1 MNLMP
6 AKIGAEPKK
15 VAVVVVLMAVAA
27 YFYISN
33 RNSGESDAPS
43 RSVVSTGVST
53 AVSTAPTAV
62 AGQRAGSRAGS
73 RSAGRAAG
81 GGNPREFRPS
91 MRPPKG
97 VEPSATDP
105 TLHLNALVKLQDVK
119 LEPTTRS
126 LFEISAAPPE
136 VIAAKEPGK
145 IKVAD
150 AFLLNGPKAPPPTP
164 APPPPPRAPA
174 IPLKFYGFVNPARPD
189 VKRAFF
195 LEGDEIVVAGEGD
208 MIKKRYKIIRI
219 GVNSAEVEDTVFKG
233 DNTKQTLPLE
243 TELQG

>member
-15 VAVVVVLMAVAA
+15 VAVVVVLMAVAV

-33 RNSGESDAPS
+33 RNSGGPDAPS
-43 RSVVSTGVST
+43 VVPTT
-53 AVSTAPTAV
+53 ASRPAGPAV
-62 AGQRAGSRAGS
+62 AQRAAVRPRVGTN
-73 RSAGRAAG
+73 AG

-97 VEPSATDP
+97 VEPSSVDP
-105 TLHLNALVKLQDVK
+105 TLHLNALAKLQEVK
-119 LEPTTRS
+119 LEPTVRS
-126 LFEISAAPPE
+126 LFEISAT
-136 VIAAKEPGK
+136 
-145 IKVAD
+145 
-150 AFLLNGPKAPPPTP
+150 PPPTAAELKMAAEPQKIKP
-164 APPPPPRAPA
+164 AFVLYGPPPPPADPPKPPTPRAPA

-195 LEGDEIVVAGEGD
+195 MDGEEIVVAGEGD
-208 MIKKRYKIIRI
+208 LIKKRYKILRI
-219 GVNSAEVEDTVFKG
+219 GVNSAEVEDTQFKG

-243 TELQG
+243 TEMQG

>member
-43 RSVVSTGVST
+43 RSVVSTAPGPVASP
-53 AVSTAPTAV
+53 AV
-62 AGQRAGSRAGS
+62 GQKASRAGS
-73 RSAGRAAG
+73 RSAGRGAEG

-91 MRPPKG
+91 MKPPKG

-105 TLHLNALVKLQDVK
+105 TLHLSALIKLQDVK

-136 VIAAKEPGK
+136 VLAAKEPGK
-145 IKVAD
+145 IKVVD
-150 AFLLNGPKAPPPTP
+150 AFRLIGPKAPPP
-164 APPPPPRAPA
+164 APPPPPTPRAPA

>member
-15 VAVVVVLMAVAA
+15 VAVVLVLLAVAA
-27 YFYISN
+27 YFYISS

-43 RSVVSTGVST
+43 RSIVSTGVST
-53 AVSTAPTAV
+53 APSAA
-62 AGQRAGSRAGS
+62 AGQRAGSRPVG
-73 RSAGRAAG
+73 RSAGRGSG

-91 MRPPKG
+91 MKPPKG

-105 TLHLNALVKLQDVK
+105 TLHLSALAKLQDVK
-119 LEPTTRS
+119 LEASTRS

-136 VIAAKEPGK
+136 VLLAKDAAP
-145 IKVAD
+145 IKVAPP
-150 AFLLNGPKAPPPTP
+150 FVLYGPKPLPPPPPPPPT
-164 APPPPPRAPA
+164 PRAPA

-195 LEGDEIVVAGEGD
+195 MENEEIIVAGEGD
-208 MIKKRYKIIRI
+208 VIKKRYKILRI
-219 GVNSAEVEDTVFKG
+219 GVNSAEVEDIQFKG

-243 TELQG
+243 TEMQG

>member
-33 RNSGESDAPS
+33 RNSGPTDAPS
-43 RSVVSTGVST
+43 PSVVSTSASRPAAT
-53 AVSTAPTAV
+53 
-62 AGQRAGSRAGS
+62 QRAAVRPRAG
-73 RSAGRAAG
+73 ALVKNTG

-97 VEPSATDP
+97 VEVSSVDP
-105 TLHLNALVKLQDVK
+105 TLHLSALAKLQEVK
-119 LEPTTRS
+119 LEPTVRS
-126 LFEISAAPPE
+126 LFEISATPPPTAAELKMAAEPQKINVAPPF
-136 VIAAKEPGK
+136 V
-145 IKVAD
+145 
-150 AFLLNGPKAPPPTP
+150 GPKAPPP
-164 APPPPPRAPA
+164 PPPPPPTPRAPA

-195 LEGDEIVVAGEGD
+195 MDGEEIVVAGEGD
-208 MIKKRYKIIRI
+208 LIKKRYKILRI
-219 GVNSAEVEDTVFKG
+219 GVNSAEVEDTQFKG

-243 TELQG
+243 TEMQG